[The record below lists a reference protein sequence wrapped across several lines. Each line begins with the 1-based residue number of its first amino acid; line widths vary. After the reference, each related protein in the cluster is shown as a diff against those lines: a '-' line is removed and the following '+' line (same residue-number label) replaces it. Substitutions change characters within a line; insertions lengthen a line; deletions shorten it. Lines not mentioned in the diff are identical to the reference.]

1 MKRILSSILV
11 SGAVLSASSC
21 SFLEREP
28 DFMTPDYYYET
39 EEEMTKAL
47 NGVYN
52 RLIDTNGRM
61 YSKGLFGFFVLSDE
75 FSYTNSF
82 NTANIRHGSFDAA
95 DLDIGRLWE
104 ICYEGVSRA
113 NFLIASFDGKD
124 IESQTANAKAILGE
138 ALFMRGYYY
147 FLLTTCFG
155 EVPLKLT
162 PTTSPDEPYLEQ
174 SSLETIYGQIIK
186 DMTDAEKLVL
196 DIDVLGSNERI
207 SRTGVQAVLAR
218 VYLKM
223 AGYPLNDPENPD
235 EDALDYYEQALFYAN
250 EVISSG
256 KHDLNTEN
264 GNGYR
269 QIFLNQVQN
278 INDPSEII
286 WEVGMYGNKVGAE
299 DLAGSVGV
307 ENGILCRS
315 EALGYSGGPMTVQ
328 KKLFDAFASKD
339 DLRRDWAV
347 ADFQIS
353 YDADTDQSTVVDLSD
368 DAKETNIWKRN
379 PGKWRRVDWV
389 DRESDNR
396 FVTYEPGTLAR
407 LYTGTNFPLM
417 RYADVVL
424 MKAEA
429 INESKGPDDEAYD
442 AVNQVRRRAYGY
454 DIHTQNAACDLPE
467 GLDKEG
473 FRQAVRDERF
483 RELCFE
489 GRRKWDL
496 IRWGIYVSTMQQL
509 AADVM
514 ATAPQALYQYCA
526 RAGQNTTERNVLF
539 PIPNTELTV
548 NKKMTQNPGW

>member
-1 MKRILSSILV
+1 MKKILSAISL
-11 SGAVLSASSC
+11 ALALMCASSC

-28 DFMTPDYYYET
+28 DFMTPDYYYEN
-39 EEEMTKAL
+39 EEEMTNAL
-47 NGVYN
+47 YGVYN

-82 NTANIRHGSFDAA
+82 LVDNIRHGTFDAA

-104 ICYEGVSRA
+104 ILYEGVSRA

-124 IESQTANAKAILGE
+124 IEAQTANVKAILGE

-174 SSLETIYGQIIK
+174 SSLETIYGQIVK
-186 DMTDAEKLVL
+186 DMTEAEKLVL

-223 AGYPLNDPENPD
+223 AGAPLNDPDNPD
-235 EDALDYYEQALFYAN
+235 EDAMDYYKQALFYAN
-250 EVISSG
+250 EVVSSG
-256 KHDLNTEN
+256 KHSLNTTD

-278 INDPSEII
+278 INESKEVI
-286 WEVGMYGNKVGAE
+286 WEVGMYGNKIGAE

-307 ENGILCRS
+307 ENGILCRDES
-315 EALGYSGGPMTVQ
+315 LGYSGGPMTAQ
-328 KKLFDAFASKD
+328 KKLFDAFGGKD
-339 DLRRDWAV
+339 DLRRDWAI
-347 ADFQIS
+347 ADFQVS
-353 YDADTDQSTVVDLSD
+353 YDSDTDISTPVDLSD
-368 DAKETNIWKRN
+368 ESKEVNIWKRN
-379 PGKWRRVDWV
+379 PGKWRRVDW
-389 DRESDNR
+389 DRDAGR
-396 FVTYEPGTLAR
+396 FVTYEPGTLAQ

-417 RYADVVL
+417 RYADVLL

-429 INESKGPDDEAYD
+429 INESLKEPNSEAYD
-442 AVNQVRRRAYGY
+442 AVNQVRRRAYGFDVY
-454 DIHTQNAACDLPE
+454 TPNPVCDLPE
-467 GLDKEG
+467 NLSRED

-489 GRRKWDL
+489 GQRKWDL
-496 IRWGIYVSTMQQL
+496 IRWGVYVDTMHEL
-509 AADVM
+509 ADDVM
-514 ATAPQALYQYCA
+514 ATAPQAVYQYCA

-548 NKKMTQNPGW
+548 NKKIEQNPGW